1 MHNVSGL
8 TCVRNK
14 VLFEN
19 VAALLT
25 RYGVL
30 HTCYYRMSFISEK
43 YTNFYDANEG
53 TTLESSIKS
62 CSST

>member
-8 TCVRNK
+8 TCVRNE

-30 HTCYYRMSFISEK
+30 HTCCHWMSFIPEK

-53 TTLESSIKS
+53 TTLESSIKN
-62 CSST
+62 CSLT